1 MRAHLVLLA
10 VVFSVAPALAQT
22 GVWMDG
28 RGNFSS
34 RIDGRGV
41 PPQTPR
47 YSDEVQVRRYLPP
60 RGDGFTFQDSFGNGM
75 SIRNNYRPACR
86 EVVYPNAAGGITR
99 EFSCDQP

>member
-1 MRAHLVLLA
+1 MRAHLIVLSIALS
-10 VVFSVAPALAQT
+10 VVPAMAQT

-41 PPQTPR
+41 PPPAPR

-60 RGDGFTFQDSFGNGM
+60 RGDGFVFQDQFGNGM
-75 SIRNNYRPACR
+75 AIRNNYRPACR

-99 EFSCDQP
+99 EFSCDRP